1 MAGHRDDGTFA
12 EDKAHHPN
20 RRPPKME
27 DYLGRLMHPP
37 KRDYATALSDA
48 IMSGSDHPE
57 APAAPWASDVQKKT
71 MRYMGTVNPKSN
83 AIPDAG
89 DPAGVGEAN
98 HDARLEKG
106 AKSSPKK
113 KSSGSFNPTC
123 GTCKGSGVNQIH
135 KQMFGSTV
143 ACGSCK
149 GDGLSPR
156 GRKFMR
162 DEIGD

>member
-12 EDKAHHPN
+12 EDQAHHPG

-27 DYLGRLMHPP
+27 DYLGRLLHPP

-48 IMSGSDHPE
+48 IMSGEDHPE
-57 APAAPWASDVQKKT
+57 PPETSWAADVQRKTMTYMGAGKAKKAEAPKAEAPA
-71 MRYMGTVNPKSN
+71 
-83 AIPDAG
+83 
-89 DPAGVGEAN
+89 E
-98 HDARLEKG
+98 EK
-106 AKSSPKK
+106 PKK

-123 GTCKGSGVNQIH
+123 GTCKGSGANR
-135 KQMFGSTV
+135 FSPSS
-143 ACGSCK
+143 ACLSCK

-156 GRKFMR
+156 GRKFLR

>member
-1 MAGHRDDGTFA
+1 MAGAREDGSFA

-27 DYLGRLMHPP
+27 EYLGRLIHQP

-48 IMSGSDHPE
+48 IMSGGEHPE
-57 APAAPWASDVQKKT
+57 APEASWAEDVRKKT
-71 MRYMGTVNPKSN
+71 MRFTGAPSAPKE
-83 AIPDAG
+83 AAPKEAA
-89 DPAGVGEAN
+89 PAKQKPA
-98 HDARLEKG
+98 
-106 AKSSPKK
+106 K
-113 KSSGSFNPTC
+113 KSGGFNPTC
-123 GTCKGSGVNQIH
+123 GTCKGSGINRIH